1 MKTIIISSDHNGVE
15 DKQQLKTYLKGEGY
29 RVIDIGPYTPE
40 VSVDYVDY
48 AAQLSTIVGN
58 KGSRQRYSYMWNW
71 SWDEY
76 CCESFL
82 WSSCCSCT

>member
-40 VSVDYVDY
+40 VSVDYVDML
-48 AAQLSTIVGN
+48 LSY
-58 KGSRQRYSYMWNW
+58 QQ
-71 SWDEY
+71 
-76 CCESFL
+76 
-82 WSSCCSCT
+82 